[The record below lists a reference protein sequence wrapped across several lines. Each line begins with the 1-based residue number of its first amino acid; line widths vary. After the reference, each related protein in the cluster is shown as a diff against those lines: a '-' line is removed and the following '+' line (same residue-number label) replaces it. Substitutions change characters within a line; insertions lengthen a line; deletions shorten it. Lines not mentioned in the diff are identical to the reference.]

1 MDFNNVIN
9 DNIFF
14 VLFCVTWIYKGYIVK
29 FELSLLSI
37 TTHFEKKSCALV
49 LTIDFLLLFLFL
61 TPKKKKKKK
70 KIKLSSSNLLYSQRG
85 YTLQFMPVIK
95 SLELDLINN

>member
-29 FELSLLSI
+29 FEWSLLSI

-61 TPKKKKKKK
+61 TQKKKKML
-70 KIKLSSSNLLYSQRG
+70 KLSSSKLLYSQRG

>member
-61 TPKKKKKKK
+61 TQKKKKNVKTLKFK
-70 KIKLSSSNLLYSQRG
+70 APIFSKGLHSPIYASN
-85 YTLQFMPVIK
+85 
-95 SLELDLINN
+95 